1 MAGLDTVIWVF
12 AGGAFGGTARYL
24 LSKLPFGTLLA
35 NTAAC
40 WLLGQVMGTGTG
52 TGTGTDSTQYLLLGA
67 GLAGA
72 LSTWSTLAGELQT
85 KIADGKWLRASGYL
99 LAQVVCGLVAFGV

>member
-12 AGGAFGGTARYL
+12 AGGAIGGAARYL
-24 LSKLPFGTLLA
+24 LSKLPFGTLIA

-40 WLLGQVMGTGTG
+40 WLLGQVMR

-72 LSTWSTLAGELQT
+72 LSTWSTLAGELQA
-85 KIADGKWLRASGYL
+85 KIAGGKWLRASGYL
-99 LAQVVCGLVAFGV
+99 LAQVVCGLVAFGA